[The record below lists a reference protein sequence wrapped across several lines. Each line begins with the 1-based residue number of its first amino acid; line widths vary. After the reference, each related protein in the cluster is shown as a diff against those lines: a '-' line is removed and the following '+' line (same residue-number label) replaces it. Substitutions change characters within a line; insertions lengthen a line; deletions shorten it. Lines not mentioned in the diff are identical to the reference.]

1 MRFAIGHQFQMPWL
15 YRRTRTNIAG
25 GTTNGGSSH
34 ALLPKLI
41 SGELRVRDAV
51 NYRIHQTLMEV
62 NMARADLLTDLV
74 RLGMV
79 GDKAKFRKVVEAII
93 AEERAKKHTVLA
105 SKLEELL
112 RSVPA
117 DRPVSNG
124 NAVLDQRVT
133 NLLLEIMPERT
144 FDDLIL
150 PKEVQEIAQGVVE
163 EHHRVDLLRSYNL
176 EPRNR
181 ILLIGPPGNGKT
193 SLAEAFAHALMVP
206 LLLVRY
212 EGVVGTYLGET
223 AVRLHRLLEHARA
236 RKCVL
241 FFDEFETLGKERG
254 DRHETGEIKR
264 VVSSLLMQID
274 ALPSHVVVIGAT
286 NHAELLDRAVW
297 RRFHVRMTLPEPT
310 RARLAEWF
318 AKFERRINVQLG
330 YAPET
335 LAKKLYG
342 VNFAEAEE
350 FGASIFRRY
359 VLEQPNSDMKKI
371 VDRTLK
377 NWAARSV
384 KTKQQNGDDE

>member
-1 MRFAIGHQFQMPWL
+1 
-15 YRRTRTNIAG
+15 
-25 GTTNGGSSH
+25 
-34 ALLPKLI
+34 
-41 SGELRVRDAV
+41 
-51 NYRIHQTLMEV
+51 
-62 NMARADLLTDLV
+62 MARADLLTDLV
-74 RLGMV
+74 RRGMA

-93 AEERAKKHTVLA
+93 AEERAKKHTILA
-105 SKLEELL
+105 NKLEELL
-112 RSVPA
+112 RSVSA

-133 NLLLEIMPERT
+133 NLLHEIMPERT
-144 FDDLIL
+144 FEDLIL
-150 PKEVQEIAQGVVE
+150 PKEVREISQEVVH

-181 ILLIGPPGNGKT
+181 VLLLGPPGNGKT
-193 SLAEAFAHALMVP
+193 TLAEAFAHTLMVP
-206 LLLVRY
+206 LLIVRY

-223 AVRLHRLLEHARA
+223 SVRLHRLLEHARA

-274 ALPSHVVVIGAT
+274 SLPSHVVVIGAT
-286 NHAELLDRAVW
+286 NHPELLDRAVW
-297 RRFHVRMTLPEPT
+297 RRFQVRMTLPEPT

-318 AKFERRINVQLG
+318 AKFERRIKVQLG

-335 LAKKLYG
+335 LAKKLAG

-350 FGASIFRRY
+350 FGASIFRQY
-359 VLEQPNSDMKKI
+359 VLEQPSSDMKKI
-371 VDRTLK
+371 VDRALK
-377 NWAARSV
+377 NWASRTV
-384 KTKQQNGDDE
+384 KVEQQNGDDE

>member
-1 MRFAIGHQFQMPWL
+1 
-15 YRRTRTNIAG
+15 
-25 GTTNGGSSH
+25 
-34 ALLPKLI
+34 
-41 SGELRVRDAV
+41 
-51 NYRIHQTLMEV
+51 
-62 NMARADLLTDLV
+62 MARADLLIDLV
-74 RLGMV
+74 KFGMV
-79 GDKAKFRKVVEAII
+79 GDKVRFRRVVEAVI

-105 SKLEELL
+105 STLEELL
-112 RSVPA
+112 RSMPA

-124 NAVLDQRVT
+124 NAVLDQRIT
-133 NLLLEIMPERT
+133 NLLHEVIPELT
-144 FDDLIL
+144 FDDLVL
-150 PKEVQEIAQGVVE
+150 TKEVKDISREVVQ

-193 SLAEAFAHALMVP
+193 SLAEALARALMVP
-206 LLLVRY
+206 LLIVRY

-223 AVRLHRLLEHARA
+223 AVRLRRLLEHAST

-254 DRHETGEIKR
+254 DKHETGEIKR

-274 ALPSHVVVIGAT
+274 SLPSHVVVIGAT

-297 RRFHVRMTLPEPT
+297 RRFQIRMTLPEPT

-318 AKFERRINVQLG
+318 ARFECRIKIPLG

-350 FGASIFRRY
+350 FGASIFRQY
-359 VLEQPNSDMKKI
+359 VLEQPNSNMKKI
-371 VDRTLK
+371 VDRTFK

-384 KTKQQNGDDE
+384 KAKQQNGGDE